1 MGGCAMPLK
10 LVQRKAASNWYI
22 RGTVR
27 GQGIYESTGTGNR
40 EVADQIRIK
49 LEERLL
55 TESVFGKRATITFAE
70 AADAFIAAGGSPR
83 FIFEINNQ
91 GWSRGLAV
99 ELRGRKLAEITQPEI
114 DKLARK
120 LYPRALPATLV
131 RQFYSPFRAVWNFAV
146 RQDWATVRTWD
157 IPHKPKSTNAPQ
169 QRRRAGSYP
178 VPYEHAA
185 SFIAALSPAPAMTMT
200 ALFFTGMRPIELF
213 ALEADDLDLERR
225 WIVIRSS
232 KTGEPRGVPMH
243 EFLAPLFASLLK
255 RGGKVFRT
263 HDGKP
268 YAVLENAGG
277 QLKNPLRGAQARSGI
292 TDVSPYTARHT
303 VSTQLVINGVHQY
316 VKDQILGHAVNDM
329 SRRYTNIPQ
338 KPLIEAI
345 NTIEVP
351 DSWRALEW
359 WQDPLAWSGKLAG
372 EQGRRTDL
380 ERKRLD
386 PGN

>member
-1 MGGCAMPLK
+1 MPLK
-10 LVQRKAASNWYI
+10 LVQRKAGSSWYI

-27 GQGIYESTGTGNR
+27 GQGIYESTGTSDR

-83 FIFEINNQ
+83 FIFEVNSE

-99 ELRGRKLAEITQPEI
+99 ELRGRKLADISQPVL

-120 LYPRALPATLV
+120 LYPKVLPATLV
-131 RQFYSPFRAVWNFAV
+131 RQFYAPFRAVWNFAV
-146 RQDWATVRTWD
+146 RQDWAEVRIWD
-157 IPHKPKSTNAPQ
+157 IPRKPKSTNASLPA
-169 QRRRAGSYP
+169 RKIGSFP
-178 VPYEHAA
+178 VAYDHAA
-185 SFIAALSPAPAMTMT
+185 RFMAALSPAPAMTMT

-213 ALEADDLDLERR
+213 ALEADDVDLEHR
-225 WIVIRSS
+225 WLAVCSS
-232 KTGEPRGVPMH
+232 KTGEARGVPIH
-243 EFLAPLFASLLK
+243 EFLVPLFASLLQ

-263 HDGKP
+263 HDGRP
-268 YAVLENAGG
+268 YAVLDNAGG
-277 QLKNPLRGAQARSGI
+277 QLKAPLRAAQARCRI
-292 TDVSPYTARHT
+292 ADISPYTARHT
-303 VSTQLVINGVHQY
+303 VSTQLVVNGVHPY

-329 SRRYTNIPQ
+329 SRRYTKIPQ

-351 DSWRALEW
+351 ETWRALDW
-359 WQDPLAWSGKLAG
+359 WQDPLTWSNKLAG

-380 ERKRLD
+380 ERRRLR
-386 PGN
+386 PPN